1 MIGLSD
7 TFITILQRYMYQKIR
22 WFVFYLLVVS
32 LLVAN
37 YLYAELET
45 LYRVL
50 AASLVVLVAVLI
62 VWSTDRGIYLRKLFK
77 DAQIEM
83 KKVVWPTRP
92 ELLQTSMVV
101 FVAVIIVAVLL
112 WSLDS
117 FFSWLISLLI
127 G

>member
-1 MIGLSD
+1 
-7 TFITILQRYMYQKIR
+7 MYQKIR

-37 YLYAELET
+37 YLYVELET